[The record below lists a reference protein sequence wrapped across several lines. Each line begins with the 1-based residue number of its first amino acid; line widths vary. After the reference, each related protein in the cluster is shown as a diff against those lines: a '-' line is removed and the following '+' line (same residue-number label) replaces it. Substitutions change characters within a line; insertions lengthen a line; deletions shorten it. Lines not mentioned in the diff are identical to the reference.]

1 MRCSGIRRSFILS
14 GIVLTLIAAAQGR
27 DDLQVQANAL
37 LATTQKTSIF
47 TPGAE
52 PHPFHES
59 VAFTLRG
66 MATGDVKGTF
76 VADYSSKERW
86 RRKYELPQYLEIE
99 VRDGPRIGERSSS
112 DFEPVRV
119 RQLRDALPPKVLRL
133 NSSDVVKKIYTAKL
147 HGVEVRCIDFKNIRG
162 ENRAAGQLCVDPVRG
177 TLMRWQHG
185 EIDRQWFDFVP
196 FRGRLYPRHLEVRER
211 NQEIVT
217 AEVEFREA
225 PDLTPAMF
233 HIPDGMPVR
242 KACEHIIPPV
252 RVSGEDPKYP
262 AGLLARSTG
271 TVVVQVKVGADGHVA
286 RDAVLQTVSPEL
298 DKAAEDAVRRWV
310 FEPARCDGEPM
321 EQRIDVP
328 VEFRK

>member
-1 MRCSGIRRSFILS
+1 MRRSGIRRSFILS
-14 GIVLTLIAAAQGR
+14 GIVLTLIAAAPGGE
-27 DDLQVQANAL
+27 DLQVQANAL
-37 LATTQKTSIF
+37 LATTQQTSIF

-52 PHPFHES
+52 QPPFHES
-59 VAFTLRG
+59 VAFTVRG

-133 NSSDVVKKIYTAKL
+133 DSSDVVKKIYTAKL
-147 HGVEVRCIDFKNIRG
+147 HGVEVRCIDFNNIRG
-162 ENRAAGQLCVDPVRG
+162 QSRAAGQICVDPARG
-177 TLMRWQHG
+177 TLMRWRHD

-196 FRGRLYPRHLEVRER
+196 FRDRLYPQHLEVRER
-211 NQEIVT
+211 GQEIIT

-233 HIPDGMPVR
+233 HIPDGMNVR
-242 KACEHIIPPV
+242 KACERITPPV
-252 RVSGEDPKYP
+252 RVRGEDPKYP
-262 AGLLARSTG
+262 AGLLARPTG
-271 TVVVQVKVGADGHVA
+271 TVVVQAKVGMDGHVG
-286 RDAVLQTVSPEL
+286 RDAVLQTVNPEL
-298 DKAAEDAVRRWV
+298 DKAAEEAVRGWV
-310 FEPARCDGEPM
+310 FDPATCDGQPM
-321 EQRIDVP
+321 EQRIDVQ
-328 VEFRK
+328 VTFRK